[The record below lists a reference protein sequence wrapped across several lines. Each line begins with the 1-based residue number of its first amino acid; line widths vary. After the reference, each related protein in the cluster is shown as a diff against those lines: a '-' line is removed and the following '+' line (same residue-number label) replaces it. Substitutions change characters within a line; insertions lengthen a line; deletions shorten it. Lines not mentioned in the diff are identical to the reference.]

1 MLKIFFPGGDIL
13 HTPKS
18 LNSFAIKSNSQDDIS
33 VRLIS
38 RIFCLFSLEDV
49 GINYRTI
56 DIKNKL
62 DFDIS

>member
-18 LNSFAIKSNSQDDIS
+18 LNTFSIQSNSQEDIS
-33 VRLIS
+33 LRLIS
-38 RIFCLFSLEDV
+38 RIFCLFSVEDV

-56 DIKNKL
+56 DIKNNL

>member
-18 LNSFAIKSNSQDDIS
+18 LNSFAIHSNSQDDIS

-38 RIFCLFSLEDV
+38 RIFCLFSVEDA
-49 GINYRTI
+49 GINYRSI
-56 DIKNKL
+56 NIKNKI